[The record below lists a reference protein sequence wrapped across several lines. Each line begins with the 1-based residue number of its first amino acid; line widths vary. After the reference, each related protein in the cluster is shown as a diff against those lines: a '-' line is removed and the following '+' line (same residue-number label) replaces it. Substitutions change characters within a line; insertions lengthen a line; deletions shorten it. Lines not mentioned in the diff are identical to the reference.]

1 MKSTNRLTRWIMLS
15 MLTGIIVG
23 YYCNRYLSP
32 EAAKGLA
39 SYFAIVTDSFLR
51 LIKMIVAPLVFA
63 TLVSGV
69 AGMDDTKSIGR
80 IGGKAIGWFILAS
93 LLSLSIGLTFVN
105 LTSPGAGLNLPMP
118 AADAVTG
125 LKTSSLNLKDFVASI
140 FPKSGIE
147 AMANNS
153 ILQILVF
160 AVFFGVAVGKLPKDS
175 ASTMKRW
182 ADELMEVMLHVTN
195 AVMLLAPLGIFAAIA
210 STVTTQGL
218 GVLLTYGKCIGYFY
232 IALLVLSMLLYA
244 AGRVVL
250 KERAWTLIRTVRE
263 PLMIAFSTASS
274 EAAYP
279 KLIDRLQAFGIK
291 KRLVGFV
298 LPLGYSF
305 NLDGSMVFQAFA
317 AVFIAQAY
325 GVDMSVGTQIT
336 MMLVLMVSSKGMAAV
351 PRGSLVV
358 VAAILPMFGLPE
370 AGLLLIMA
378 IDQFFDMGRT
388 AVNVIGN
395 SIATAVVAKWEGEL
409 LPEGSTETVGDSCTL
424 AGVEL
429 TSARPV

>member
-1 MKSTNRLTRWIMLS
+1 MKSSNQLTRWIMYS
-15 MLTGIIVG
+15 MIAGIVVG
-23 YYCNRYLSP
+23 YLCNRYLTP

-39 SYFAIVTDSFLR
+39 SYFGLASDSFLR

-63 TLVSGV
+63 TLVSGI

-80 IGGKAIGWFILAS
+80 IGAKAIGWFVVAS
-93 LLSLSIGLTFVN
+93 LLSLTIGLTFVN
-105 LTSPGAGLNLPMP
+105 LTHPGVGLNLPMP
-118 AADAVTG
+118 AADAATG
-125 LKTSSLNLKDFVASI
+125 LKTSGLNLKDFVASV
-140 FPKSGIE
+140 FPKSAIE

-160 AVFFGVAVGKLPKDS
+160 AVFFGVAVGKLPRDS
-175 ASTMKRW
+175 ASTMKHW
-182 ADELMEVMLHVTN
+182 ADELMQVMLHVTN
-195 AVMLLAPLGIFAAIA
+195 AVMLLAPIGIFAALA
-210 STVTTQGL
+210 STVTVQSL
-218 GVLLTYGKCIGYFY
+218 GVLLTYGKLIGFFY
-232 IALLVLSMLLYA
+232 VALLALWAILA
-244 AGRVVL
+244 IAGFAVL
-250 KERAWTLIRTVRE
+250 KQRTIPLIRSIRE
-263 PLMIAFSTASS
+263 PMMIAFSTASS

-279 KLIDRLQAFGIK
+279 KLIERLQAFGIK

-317 AVFIAQAY
+317 AVFIAQAF
-325 GVDMSVGTQIT
+325 GVEMSLGQQIT

-370 AGLLLIMA
+370 TGMLLIMA
-378 IDQFFDMGRT
+378 IDQFLDMGRT
-388 AVNVIGN
+388 ATNVLGN

-409 LPEGSTETVGDSCTL
+409 LPEGTSDE
-424 AGVEL
+424 APVEVRPDL
-429 TSARPV
+429 DLGAARTA

>member
-1 MKSTNRLTRWIMLS
+1 MKPTNKLTRWIMFS
-15 MLTGIIVG
+15 MLAGIVVG
-23 YYCNRYLSP
+23 YFCNRYLSP
-32 EAAKGLA
+32 ESTKALA

-51 LIKMIVAPLVFA
+51 MIKMIVAPLVFA
-63 TLVSGV
+63 TLVSGI

-80 IGGKAIGWFILAS
+80 IGAKALGWFVVAS

-105 LTSPGAGLNLPMP
+105 LTHPGVGLDLPIP
-118 AADAVTG
+118 AADAATG
-125 LKTSSLNLKDFVASI
+125 LKTNALNLKDFVASV
-140 FPKSGIE
+140 FPKSAIE

-160 AVFFGVAVGKLPKDS
+160 AVFFGVAVGKLPRDS
-175 ASTMKRW
+175 AGTMKRW

-195 AVMLLAPLGIFAAIA
+195 AVMLLAPIGIFAALA
-210 STVTTQGL
+210 STVTVQGL
-218 GVLLTYGKCIGYFY
+218 GVLLTYGKFIGFFY
-232 IALLVLSMLLYA
+232 VALLTLWVLLYA
-244 AGRVVL
+244 AGHAVL
-250 KERAWTLIRTVRE
+250 KERTLPLVRAIRE
-263 PLMIAFSTASS
+263 PMMIAFSTASS

-279 KLIDRLQAFGIK
+279 RLIEKLQEFGVK

-325 GVDMSVGTQIT
+325 GVEMSLGTQIT
-336 MMLVLMVSSKGMAAV
+336 MLLVLMVSSKGMAAV

-370 AGLLLIMA
+370 TGMLLIMA
-378 IDQFFDMGRT
+378 IDQFLDMGRT
-388 AVNVIGN
+388 ATNVLGN

-409 LPEGSTETVGDSCTL
+409 LPEGAAETDGVGESPANIGLST
-424 AGVEL
+424 
-429 TSARPV
+429 ARAA